1 MKNSYIQVVIE
12 TCGDPFLLYFYE
24 SAPSSPDVH
33 ERTYIGQPSK
43 LYRSPRRP
51 IQVHPQTNSG
61 LKHPLIGD
69 CRHES
74 CTLFGMLRHRTPS
87 SPIYLSEVI
96 HKPFALSRVFLLF
109 SGRKSIV
116 HVKEKAP
123 SRSGILL
130 SMHVD
135 LKTRYISPN
144 IHVRRYQSHG
154 RSSNLSATRPQLLS
168 LRRATTQQRSL
179 HKAIQLSSPSYIA
192 LPHTSIYLY
201 MGSVDK
207 GTTGTIIPT

>member
-33 ERTYIGQPSK
+33 KRTYIGQPSK

-51 IQVHPQTNSG
+51 IQVHPPTNSG

-109 SGRKSIV
+109 SGRKSIFL
-116 HVKEKAP
+116 VKEKAP

-130 SMHVD
+130 SMHVV
-135 LKTRYISPN
+135 LKTRYVNPN
-144 IHVRRYQSHG
+144 IHARRYQSHV

-168 LRRATTQQRSL
+168 LRGATSSYRSR
-179 HKAIQLSSPSYIA
+179 HKAIQEAVQSYIA

-201 MGSVDK
+201 IGSTDK
-207 GTTGTIIPT
+207 GDAGTIIPT